1 MRVAFLSVSD
11 QLGGSEIA
19 LLSIV
24 RGLREARSDWPL
36 DVILPGSGPL
46 HAHASAAGAR
56 CTVLPLPSALAQ
68 IGETAAA
75 RGRWNPR
82 ATMTFGARL
91 CAVAAAWPAYERRL
105 RDVLRDIRPDVLH
118 TNGLKAHVAGVRA
131 AGSRRA
137 VVWHLHDYLGSR
149 RVTTALLRRHLGGCS
164 AMIANSASVARD
176 AERALGATVPLRV
189 VHNAVDLET
198 FAPAGAV
205 ANLDGLSTL
214 PPAPTGTIRVGLV
227 ATFSKWKGHE
237 VFLHAL
243 ASLPREVT
251 VRGYIIGAPLYDTVG
266 SQYSREELEA
276 LARQLGVTVGF
287 PGFIEPAPAFRA
299 LDIVVHASTDPE
311 PFGLAIAEAMA
322 CGRAVITTASGG
334 SAELI
339 TPDTDA
345 IVHRPGDVAG
355 LCAAI
360 ASLAGNPALRAQL
373 GARARASALTRFDPR
388 RLVAEILAVYERAA
402 ASSAFQAR
410 ATA

>member
-1 MRVAFLSVSD
+1 
-11 QLGGSEIA
+11 
-19 LLSIV
+19 
-24 RGLREARSDWPL
+24 
-36 DVILPGSGPL
+36 
-46 HAHASAAGAR
+46 
-56 CTVLPLPSALAQ
+56 
-68 IGETAAA
+68 GETAAA

-105 RDVLRDIRPDVLH
+105 RSVLQDVRPDILH

-131 AGSRRA
+131 VGSRTA

-176 AERALGATVPLRV
+176 AERALGATAPLRV

-198 FAPAGAV
+198 FAPAAAV
-205 ANLDGLSTL
+205 ADLDGLSAL
-214 PPAPTGTIRVGLV
+214 PPAPAGTIRVGLV

-237 VFLHAL
+237 TFLRAL
-243 ASLPREVT
+243 ASLSREIP
-251 VRGYIIGAPLYDTVG
+251 VRGYIIGGPVYDTVG

-276 LARQLGVTVGF
+276 LARQFGLTVGF
-287 PGFIEPAPAFRA
+287 TGFIEPAPAFGA

-322 CGRAVITTASGG
+322 CGRAVITSAAGG
-334 SAELI
+334 AAELI

-345 IVHRPGDVAG
+345 IVHRPGDVEG

-360 ASLAGNPALRAQL
+360 ARLAGSPALRSQL
-373 GARARASALTRFDPR
+373 GERARASALKRFNRR
-388 RLVAEILAVYERAA
+388 RLVAEVLDVYERAA
-402 ASSAFQAR
+402 AHAALPGR